1 MIDIQF
7 VCTYVMPVTV
17 GLMFTGV
24 IVGLQVLS
32 NED

>member
-1 MIDIQF
+1 MIDLHF
-7 VCTYVMPVTV
+7 VAAYAMPMTV

-32 NED
+32 NES